1 MTPRARRAAGAT
13 INYFLSDIFLAPAM
27 PTTDRT
33 SRPRLAT
40 LVTAGVSAIVLL
52 TVLSLL
58 VLVDHFAINYAERE
72 AGQRLQQLSWQMRDA
87 LNRVIQKATGDVA
100 LLTALP
106 QIRDAQS
113 PAETRKVLESLQKT
127 FPDYAWIGM
136 ANPDGTVFAATQG
149 LLEGVDVS
157 ARDWFKGGQ
166 DKLYA
171 GDFHPA
177 VLLGKKLP
185 QSSDPWRFVDAAGPV
200 QRADGSY
207 RGVLCVH
214 MSWGWA
220 RRLAQSI
227 LAPADKQYSAD
238 IFVVRG
244 DGTVVLGPKGME
256 EQKITNASLALSQ
269 SGASGSLKETWGDER
284 RYLTGYSLSGQK
296 GDPATLSWS
305 ILVRQPEDLA
315 LAGARALERQILLLG
330 AVLGVVLA
338 LAAAVVARR
347 LTTPLNALSRNIE
360 QRLAAPDD
368 AAGSPPPDQLV
379 PVDSYHEVQVLSRAL
394 AELLRNEEGHLGT
407 LRALNEKLETTV
419 AERTREIARKALQL
433 ERALAQEQSTQQL
446 LQERAAELRA
456 ILDNAHDAFIALDP
470 GGVVLDWNRQAE
482 RLLGW
487 SRAEV
492 IGQPLG
498 AMVLPPLLRRAYER
512 DMRQLAE
519 AGTGAESV
527 LNRRIE
533 LTLHNRE
540 GKELSVEI
548 SLAYVPRSS
557 GHLFIAFLHDISER
571 KSLFASMQ
579 EMALRDTLTG
589 LPNRRALMQ
598 TLEEALQRANR
609 LRQSCAVFFLDLDRF
624 KQVNDRYGHEE
635 GDELLRQFAERVRQT
650 VRKTDTVGRLAGD
663 EFVVILEMLHSD
675 ADAQETADKLRP
687 VLQQPFVL
695 KTATVTLGASIGIA
709 IHHPDDPAD
718 IEMLLGRAD
727 RAMYVNKQQ
736 GAQQRARR

>member
-1 MTPRARRAAGAT
+1 M
-13 INYFLSDIFLAPAM
+13 S
-27 PTTDRT
+27 TTDRT
-33 SRPRLAT
+33 ARPRLAT
-40 LVTAGVSAIVLL
+40 LVTVGVSAIVLL

-58 VLVDHFAINYAERE
+58 VLVDHFAIDYAERE

-136 ANPDGTVFAATQG
+136 ANPDGTVYAATQG

-157 ARDWFKGGQ
+157 GRDWFKGGQ

-220 RRLAQSI
+220 RRLAHNI

-256 EQKITNASLALSQ
+256 EQKIVNSSLALSQ
-269 SGASGSLKETWGDER
+269 AGATGSLKETWGDER

-305 ILVRQPEDLA
+305 VLVRQPEDLA

-347 LTTPLNALSRNIE
+347 LTTPLNALSKNIE
-360 QRLAAPDD
+360 QRLSMPANAADAAP
-368 AAGSPPPDQLV
+368 PELV

-394 AELLRNEEGHLGT
+394 AELLRNEEVHLGT

-519 AGTGAESV
+519 AGAGTESV

-571 KSLFASMQ
+571 RSLFASM
-579 EMALRDTLTG
+579 EAMALRDTLTG

-598 TLEEALQRANR
+598 TLDEALQRANR

-663 EFVVILEMLHSD
+663 EFIVILEMLHSD
-675 ADAQETADKLRP
+675 DDAQETADKLRP

-695 KTATVTLGASIGIA
+695 KTATVMLGASIGIA

>member
-1 MTPRARRAAGAT
+1 
-13 INYFLSDIFLAPAM
+13 M
-27 PTTDRT
+27 PTEDRHA
-33 SRPRLAT
+33 RPRLAT

-72 AGQRLQQLSWQMRDA
+72 AGQRLQQLSWQMRDS
-87 LNRVIQKATGDVA
+87 LDRVVQKATGDVA
-100 LLTALP
+100 LLSALP
-106 QIRDAQS
+106 QIRDGGS
-113 PAETRKVLESLQKT
+113 PAEVRLVLESLQKT

-136 ANPDGTVFAATQG
+136 ANPDGTVYAATQG
-149 LLEGVDVS
+149 LLEGADVS
-157 ARDWFKGGQ
+157 AREWFKGGQ
-166 DKLYA
+166 DQLYA

-177 VLLGKKLP
+177 LLLGKKLP
-185 QSSDPWRFVDAAGPV
+185 QSADPWRFVDAAGPV
-200 QRADGSY
+200 RRADGGY

-220 RRLAQSI
+220 RRLAQTI
-227 LAPADKQYSAD
+227 LAPADLRYSAD

-244 DGTVVLGPKGME
+244 DGFVILGPKGME
-256 EQKITNASLALSQ
+256 EQKIASSSLTHSQ
-269 SGASGSLKETWGDER
+269 AGASGGLKETWADGR
-284 RYLTGYSLSGQK
+284 RYLTGYSRSGQP

-305 ILVRQPEDLA
+305 ILVRQPEEVA
-315 LAGARALERQILLLG
+315 LAGARGLERQILLLG
-330 AVLGVVLA
+330 AILGVMLA

-347 LTTPLNALSRNIE
+347 LTRPLNALSKTIE
-360 QRLAAPDD
+360 QRLAAPPG
-368 AAGSPPPDQLV
+368 ATATPAIEQ
-379 PVDSYHEVQVLSRAL
+379 VDSYHEVQVLSRAL
-394 AELLRNEEGHLGT
+394 VELVRNEQQHLGE
-407 LRALNEKLETTV
+407 LRSLNEKLESAV
-419 AERTREIARKALQL
+419 ADRTREIARKALQL
-433 ERALAQEQSTQQL
+433 ERALGQEQSTQLL

-456 ILDNAHDAFIALDP
+456 ILDNAHDAFIALDA
-470 GGVVLDWNRQAE
+470 GGVVLDWNLQAE
-482 RLLGW
+482 KLLGW

-512 DMRQLAE
+512 DMRLLADSCAE
-519 AGTGAESV
+519 TGPAPV

-533 LTLHNRE
+533 LTLHNRDC
-540 GKELSVEI
+540 KELPVEI

-571 KSLFASMQ
+571 KSLFASM
-579 EMALRDTLTG
+579 EAMALRDTLTG

-598 TLEEALQRANR
+598 TLTEALQRANR

-635 GDELLRQFAERVRQT
+635 GDELLRQFAARVRQT

-675 ADAQETADKLRP
+675 TDAQETADKLRP

-709 IHHPDDPAD
+709 VHHPDDPQD

-736 GAQQRARR
+736 TGQQRARR